1 MRLKLYLGRRRE
13 PFMVPPHYNYFVQS
27 LIYRHLDE
35 HLATQLHHEG
45 FGEGTK
51 RFRYF
56 TFSRLMGDFQREGE
70 RLIFPRGATLYIA
83 SPNSAFL
90 ESLVLHLLAQGELP
104 IGDER
109 VPLHKIEVVPP
120 SEYQPE
126 VILKALS
133 PITLRE
139 TLRQP
144 GERYTYYYTPQE
156 PDFSERIISNLREK
170 VRIWHGR
177 DIPPGD
183 ASCTPYAV
191 DSEKNFHM
199 VNFKGTWVKGWSGL
213 YRFHAPPDYFQMALD
228 AGLGERNSGGFGCV
242 EVYTTKPNS
251 RNTLQEPKSE
261 ERSRYNTQ
269 VKEEL

>member
-1 MRLKLYLGRRRE
+1 MRLKLYLGQRRE
-13 PFMVPPHYNYFVQS
+13 PFMVPLHYNYFVQS

-35 HLATQLHHEG
+35 HLATQLHDVG

-56 TFSRLMGDFQREGE
+56 TFSRLMGDFQREGD

-83 SPNSAFL
+83 SPNSPFL

-120 SEYQPE
+120 PEYQPE

-177 DIPPGD
+177 DIPPDD
-183 ASCTPYAV
+183 AYCAPYAV
-191 DSEKNFHM
+191 DPEKNFHM

-228 AGLGERNSGGFGCV
+228 AGIGERNSAGFGCV
-242 EVYTTKPNS
+242 EVYTPKLRAGNTMREPNARTK
-251 RNTLQEPKSE
+251 E
-261 ERSRYNTQ
+261 
-269 VKEEL
+269 

>member
-1 MRLKLYLGRRRE
+1 MRLKLYLGQRHQ
-13 PFMVPPHYNYFVQS
+13 PFEVPAHYNYFVQS

-35 HLATQLHHEG
+35 HLATLLHDSG

-56 TFSRLMGDFQREGE
+56 TFSRLMGDFQREGD
-70 RLIFPRGATLYIA
+70 RLIFPRGALLYIA

-90 ESLVLHLLAQGELP
+90 ESLVLHLLAQGELR
-104 IGDER
+104 ISDAR
-109 VPLHKIEVVPP
+109 IPLRKIETVPSP
-120 SEYQPE
+120 AYQPE
-126 VILKALS
+126 VILRAIS

-183 ASCTPYAV
+183 AACLPYAV
-191 DSEKNFHM
+191 DRERNFHM

-213 YRFHAPPDYFQMALD
+213 YRFRAPREYFEMALD

-242 EVYTTKPNS
+242 EVYTPKARTV
-251 RNTLQEPKSE
+251 NTVRELELAK
-261 ERSRYNTQ
+261 RSRYNRQ
-269 VKEEL
+269 E